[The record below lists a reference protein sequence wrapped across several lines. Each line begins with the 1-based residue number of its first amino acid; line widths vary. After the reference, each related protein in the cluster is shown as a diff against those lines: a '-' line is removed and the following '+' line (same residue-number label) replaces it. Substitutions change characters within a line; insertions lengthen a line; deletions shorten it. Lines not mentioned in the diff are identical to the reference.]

1 MVFMSRTVE
10 VPVTPSVLRW
20 AIDESGYELEQVA
33 YVAGVNLS
41 ELERWLSGQGKPTLT
56 SARKIAQKLHRPLA
70 SLLLPEPP
78 RSHELA
84 VAFRHPSD
92 YQRSLNPEERR
103 SLRRAGRLQEV
114 LSWLVKELDLTAPE
128 MTTAS
133 TSHDPVAVAARI
145 REAVGVSVSH
155 QKRWNTTSDA
165 FDGWRSALERA
176 GYMVFLVSIGRE
188 SVNGFSLWDQVAP
201 VVAVN
206 TARNEASRIFTLFH
220 ELGHLVTKTSSA
232 CLEAVRAKS
241 RTDPVERW
249 CEQFAAELLM
259 PSGDVRKSLKEL
271 GTRAGMPVTELRPA
285 QQIAA
290 LYKVSLR
297 AAVIRLIEVGIAD
310 WSLYDQI
317 PALSDGKRPGGGGG
331 GRDRAQIRE
340 DQVGDRVT
348 SLLLAAVESDLLNR
362 SQVVTLL
369 DIPDAKF
376 EALSE
381 AKRRSG

>member
-1 MVFMSRTVE
+1 MSRAVE

-20 AIDESGYELEQVA
+20 AIDESGYELDQVA

-78 RSHELA
+78 QSRSLA
-84 VAFRHPSD
+84 VDFRHPAD
-92 YQRSLNPEERR
+92 YQRSLKPEERR
-103 SLRRAGRLQEV
+103 SLRRAARLQEV
-114 LSWLVKELDLTAPE
+114 LSWLVKELDLNTPE
-128 MTTAS
+128 MATAS
-133 TSHDPVAVAARI
+133 TSDDPITVAGRI
-145 REAVGVSVSH
+145 REAVGISVSR
-155 QKRWNTTSDA
+155 QKQWNTTSDA
-165 FDGWRSALERA
+165 FDGWRSAFEHA
-176 GYMVFLVSIGRE
+176 GYLVFLVSIGKE

-232 CLEAVRAKS
+232 CLEAVRTKS
-241 RTDPVERW
+241 RTDSVERW
-249 CEQFAAELLM
+249 CERFAAELLM
-259 PSGDVRKSLKEL
+259 PSDDVRKSLKAF
-271 GTRAGMPVTELRPA
+271 GVSAGLPITGLKPA
-285 QQIAA
+285 QQIAG

-297 AAVIRLIEVGIAD
+297 AAVIRLIEVGMAD

-317 PALSDGKRPGGGGG
+317 PTLSDGKRPGGGGG

-348 SLLLAAVESDLLNR
+348 SLLIAAVESDLLNR

-376 EALSE
+376 EALSDT
-381 AKRRSG
+381 KRRSG

>member
-20 AIDESGYELEQVA
+20 AIDESGYELQQVA

-155 QKRWNTTSDA
+155 Q
-165 FDGWRSALERA
+165 
-176 GYMVFLVSIGRE
+176 
-188 SVNGFSLWDQVAP
+188 
-201 VVAVN
+201 
-206 TARNEASRIFTLFH
+206 
-220 ELGHLVTKTSSA
+220 
-232 CLEAVRAKS
+232 
-241 RTDPVERW
+241 
-249 CEQFAAELLM
+249 
-259 PSGDVRKSLKEL
+259 
-271 GTRAGMPVTELRPA
+271 
-285 QQIAA
+285 
-290 LYKVSLR
+290 
-297 AAVIRLIEVGIAD
+297 
-310 WSLYDQI
+310 
-317 PALSDGKRPGGGGG
+317 
-331 GRDRAQIRE
+331 
-340 DQVGDRVT
+340 
-348 SLLLAAVESDLLNR
+348 
-362 SQVVTLL
+362 
-369 DIPDAKF
+369 
-376 EALSE
+376 
-381 AKRRSG
+381 